1 LATYFVTGCAGFIG
15 WRVAEFLL
23 AEGHT
28 VIGVDNLND
37 AYDVR
42 LKHWRLAQL
51 EGKPGFEFHRLDIT
65 DREAL
70 RRLFAGTL
78 HVERSNVQRSNIPT
92 FNAVINLAA
101 RAGVR
106 QSLEDPWT
114 YFDTNVTGTLN
125 LLELCRRYGVNKFI
139 LASTSSVYG
148 MNERPFREDQPTD
161 RPLSPYAA
169 SKKAAE
175 LLCYAYHRLYGM
187 DVMIPRYFTVYGPA
201 GRPDMSIFRFIR
213 WIAEGEPMAV
223 YGDGTQERDFTYV
236 DDIAHGTVSAL
247 RFLLSSDSA
256 HRASPVYEIINLG
269 SDHPVT
275 VNCVIALIEKLLGK
289 KAAVVH
295 KPAHPADVFAT
306 WADIS
311 KAKRLLNWEPRTSLE
326 EGLRHAVDWYLENR
340 DWAKGVTLP

>member
-1 LATYFVTGCAGFIG
+1 MHVLVTGCAGFIG
-15 WRVAEFLL
+15 WKVTEFLL
-23 AEGHT
+23 ADGHT
-28 VIGVDNLND
+28 VVGVDNLND

-70 RRLFAGTL
+70 RRLFVGTL
-78 HVERSNVQRSNIPT
+78 HVERSNVQRSNVPT
-92 FNAVINLAA
+92 LDAVINLAA

-114 YFDTNVTGTLN
+114 YFDINVTGTLN

-139 LASTSSVYG
+139 LASTSGVYG

-175 LLCYAYHRLYGM
+175 LLCYAHHRLYGM